1 MILDCEQSLFFLRFF
16 EVVPARETRYR
27 VLSLSLDG
35 LRKKRDCVLKNCTLI
50 LYPSNMSAIRIKAPN
65 LILMIL

>member
-1 MILDCEQSLFFLRFF
+1 MILDCEQSLFFLRVF

-35 LRKKRDCVLKNCTLI
+35 LRKKRDYVLRSKTAL
-50 LYPSNMSAIRIKAPN
+50 
-65 LILMIL
+65 